1 MIEVRNLIFEYPTKR
16 ALDQIDCTIRAGS
29 VTALVGPNGAGKTTL
44 IRCIVGLAAPFHG
57 TVLFDGTDVHQHPRE
72 VHRRMGYLSDF
83 FGVYD
88 DLTVRRCLVY
98 NARAYSVPEEDQ
110 DSAVRIAAD
119 RLGITPYLDAKA
131 GTLSRGLRQRL
142 AIAQAIIHRP
152 PFLVLD
158 EPASG
163 LDPEAREDLSAM
175 LLSLQADG
183 MTILVSSHILAEL
196 ENYCSDMLI
205 MRDGRIVDTQH
216 LTGAREAGIRL
227 RLDLAADYAAL
238 AAELAEIAGLSDI
251 QIDGAS
257 ATFSFSGDVAARQAL
272 LRRLVERDVPVIGLG
287 EARVGLQD
295 TYLASVRAER
305 GGAG

>member
-1 MIEVRNLIFEYPTKR
+1 MIEVRELVFEYPAKR
-16 ALDQIDCTIRAGS
+16 ALDEIDCVIRAGS

-44 IRCIVGLAAPFHG
+44 IRCIVGLASPFHG
-57 TVLFDGTDVHQHPRE
+57 SVVFDGTDVHQYPRE

-98 NARAYSVPEEDQ
+98 TARAYSVRAEDE
-110 DSAVRIAAD
+110 DATVRTAAE
-119 RLGITPYLDAKA
+119 RLGIVQYLDTKA

-152 PFLVLD
+152 QFVVLD

-163 LDPEAREDLSAM
+163 LDPEARQELSA
-175 LLSLQADG
+175 LLLALQADG

-205 MRDGRIVDTQH
+205 MRDGRIVESNRLSSGRDDGT
-216 LTGAREAGIRL
+216 RL
-227 RLDLAADYAAL
+227 RLDLAEDYPNLADAL
-238 AAELAEIAGLSDI
+238 SEIAGVSDVHV
-251 QIDGAS
+251 DGES
-257 ATFSFSGDVAARQAL
+257 ATFILDGGIDARQAL
-272 LRRLVERDVPVIGLG
+272 LRRLVERSVPVIGLG
-287 EARVGLQD
+287 EARIGLQD
-295 TYLASVRAER
+295 AYLESIRAR
-305 GGAG
+305 TGGRT